1 MLRNQ
6 CPCYALLTY
15 RTDGKANESR
25 QVWNIASTIPYIL
38 FKKDACTFHLI
49 KQIFSVAPPFIRRG
63 QFSNKKSCWQWI
75 NPSLMWYMMYH
86 RIFLIQTPPSAKIK
100 SQNKI
105 KQLKK
110 IIIIYHTKK
119 LWSYSFKITY
129 DHLSKINE
137 TFRSKDIYDF
147 PPLSLSVCM

>member
-86 RIFLIQTPPSAKIK
+86 RIFLI
-100 SQNKI
+100 
-105 KQLKK
+105 
-110 IIIIYHTKK
+110 IIIYHTKK

-137 TFRSKDIYDF
+137 TFRSKDNYDF
-147 PPLSLSVCM
+147 PPLSLSVYVIISLRTIHY

>member
-63 QFSNKKSCWQWI
+63 QFSNFSYS
-75 NPSLMWYMMYH
+75 NPTL
-86 RIFLIQTPPSAKIK
+86 R
-100 SQNKI
+100 QNKEP
-105 KQLKK
+105 KQDQTVK
-110 IIIIYHTKK
+110 KK
-119 LWSYSFKITY
+119 LSLFTTPKSF
-129 DHLSKINE
+129 DHIHLKLLM
-137 TFRSKDIYDF
+137 TIYQK
-147 PPLSLSVCM
+147 